1 MYVFVLDN
9 ARSPLMPCHP
19 ARARDLLRKGK
30 AAVFKRQPF
39 TIILNERVGGDVQPM
54 DTRIDPGSKTTGIA
68 VVVHGKKQD
77 RCVWA
82 AHLVHRGTTIKSA
95 LDSRRAIRRG
105 RRNRN
110 TRYRQPRFLNRVRQL
125 KWLPPSIMS
134 RVHNVDTWMRRIR
147 KIAPISAAQ
156 VETVRF
162 DTHLMAKPDVSGM
175 DYQRGELFGYEL
187 REYLLYRHNH
197 TCVYCQG
204 LSKDPIL
211 EVEHTMPRCLG
222 GTNRVGNLAVSCQ
235 TCNSHKGG
243 LHPKDWIVR
252 CQGIGNKLNL
262 RRATSMQ
269 RVLDGYRPSMKDAAA
284 MNATR
289 YAVGRVVK
297 HHISDTTFWSGGRT
311 KYNRGAQAYSKDH
324 WIDAA
329 CVGERGSEVNLIAQ
343 NPLIIKAFGHGTRQ
357 MCRPDKYGFQRTQ
370 SKPRKTSYLG
380 FSTGDLVRAVIPLGR
395 NAGTH
400 VGRVAIRFR
409 PSFSLNGFDVH
420 AKYLTILQKGDG
432 YAYSQ

>member
-1 MYVFVLDN
+1 MHVFVLDN

-19 ARARDLLRKGK
+19 ARARELLRKGK

-39 TIILNERVGGDVQPM
+39 TIILNEKTGSGVQQVDV
-54 DTRIDPGSKTTGIA
+54 RIDPGSKTTGLA
-68 VVVHGKKQD
+68 VVVHGKNQD

-82 AHLVHRGTTIKSA
+82 AHLVHRGAAIKSA

-110 TRYRQPRFLNRVRQL
+110 TRYRQPRFSNRVRQL

-134 RVHNVDTWMRRIR
+134 RVHNVDTWMRRIIR
-147 KIAPISAAQ
+147 IVPVSAAQ

-162 DTHLMAKPDVSGM
+162 DTQLMATPDMSGV

-187 REYLLYRHNH
+187 REYLLYHHNH

-222 GTNRVGNLAVSCQ
+222 GTNRVGNLTIACK
-235 TCNSHKGG
+235 TCNGHKGG
-243 LHPKDWIVR
+243 LHPKDWMVR
-252 CQGIGNKLNL
+252 CQGSGDKLNL
-262 RRATSMQ
+262 RRAKSMQ
-269 RVLDGYRPSMKDAAA
+269 RVLNGYRPSIKDAAA

-297 HHISDTTFWSGGRT
+297 RHIPETTFWSGGRK
-311 KYNRGAQAYSKDH
+311 KYNRGVQNYAKDH

-329 CVGERGSEVNLIAQ
+329 CVGERGRQVTLITKC
-343 NPLIIKAFGHGTRQ
+343 PLAIKAFGHGTRQ
-357 MCRPDKYGFQRTQ
+357 MCRPDKYGFQRTK
-370 SKPRKTSYLG
+370 SKPREKSYLG
-380 FSTGDLVRAVIPLGR
+380 FSTGDLVRAFIPRGR
-395 NAGTH
+395 HSGSH

-420 AKYLTILQKGDG
+420 PKYLTILQKSDG
-432 YAYSQ
+432 YAYR